1 MRHERHSASSAS
13 TQRDRYPHIP
23 NKEIDMKKAI
33 CAMKAALG
41 IRSIGGGSRWRWVHY
56 HNI

>member
-1 MRHERHSASSAS
+1 VRKLFGIAHDATRQVS
-13 TQRDRYPHIP
+13 THLKLRSV
-23 NKEIDMKKAI
+23 DMKKAI

>member
-1 MRHERHSASSAS
+1 
-13 TQRDRYPHIP
+13 
-23 NKEIDMKKAI
+23 MKKAI